1 MTGKPDEYDEIT
13 FDAPL
18 SATVKAVFQDT
29 AQLLKGSERRMFM
42 AKTAR
47 LFGAYG
53 HRRAERE
60 FGWDR
65 KTLRKGEYE
74 LQHGPIQDQFST
86 RGRKSAE
93 THLPHL
99 DRDIQRIVQPE
110 SQTDPTFQST
120 RRYRRITAPSVRK
133 QLIAYYGYA
142 DDELPSVRTILTKL
156 NDLDYRPRK
165 VVKSK
170 PKKKRFPKRTPSFTN
185 STSSIHL
192 LTPRRAISACHWT
205 RRPRFG
211 LARIPVGVT
220 IAAVWR
226 PAITTLPLRRRSSSL
241 ASCCRP
247 LTICGSFSPKAS

>member
-1 MTGKPDEYDEIT
+1 MTSESYERTTIT

-18 SATVKAVFQDT
+18 PPNVKALFHDT
-29 AQLLKGSERRMFM
+29 AQLLKGSDRRMFM

-47 LFGAYG
+47 LFGGHG

-74 LQHGPIQDQFST
+74 LQHGPIQDQFGT
-86 RGRKSAE
+86 RGRKSTE

-120 RRYRRITAPSVRK
+120 RRYRRITAPSVRQ
-133 QLIAYYGYA
+133 QLIEHYGYT

-170 PKKKRFPKRTPSFTN
+170 PKKKDSSNGRHLQPTPHYQSV
-185 STSSIHL
+185 
-192 LTPRRAISACHWT
+192 C
-205 RRPRFG
+205 
-211 LARIPVGVT
+211 
-220 IAAVWR
+220 
-226 PAITTLPLRRRSSSL
+226 
-241 ASCCRP
+241 
-247 LTICGSFSPKAS
+247 